1 MADPIIK
8 KGSTGPAVKKA
19 QQNLIIRHYF
29 PLTDDGVFGPVT
41 RARVIQYQSDRSAG
55 ESRAFSCFKR
65 PFQGSVQVV
74 PGRASTLSIRKSWL
88 NLRKRFGTTR
98 WTCIS
103 RSTQTMFQPVDGR
116 PAERYEDAVGW
127 QSSFRWRLALVQRGT
142 HKLFT

>member
-88 NLRKRFGTTR
+88 NLRKRFD
-98 WTCIS
+98 
-103 RSTQTMFQPVDGR
+103 QMDMYLEKYPDDV
-116 PAERYEDAVGW
+116 PARRRTSCGEV
-127 QSSFRWRLALVQRGT
+127 
-142 HKLFT
+142 